1 MQPAN
6 TPEGVLVRLK
16 NKLCIA
22 LNIDIYMLKVLI
34 DRFVNS
40 VFANNPKSKTHFAKT
55 NIQNELTKPKIS
67 IKVFFKFLRIINAKK
82 VKIEVTVTTMRDRV
96 VTVSEE
102 INFSEN
108 PHDPEEDN

>member
-1 MQPAN
+1 MQAAN

-22 LNIDIYMLKVLI
+22 LNIDIYMLKILI
-34 DRFVNS
+34 DRFVNN

-55 NIQNELTKPKIS
+55 NIQNELTKSKIS

-82 VKIEVTVTTMRDRV
+82 VKISVTVTTLRDREI
-96 VTVSEE
+96 TVSEE
-102 INFSEN
+102 INFSDH
-108 PHDPEEDN
+108 PHDDDN